1 MERHMQITKQQRE
14 KWEPEAQ
21 KVKKPEPSRK
31 QILRELGKDLIDA
44 QRNRECRL

>member
-1 MERHMQITKQQRE
+1 MQITKQQRE
-14 KWEPEAQ
+14 KWEREAQ
-21 KVKKPEPSRK
+21 RVKKPEPSRK